1 MRIAILSD
9 IHGNFQALQAVLA
22 DLQAAKVDRIVTLG
36 DNIGY
41 GPEPE
46 EVVQTII
53 ERQILSVIGNHELA
67 LRSQSYFRR
76 LNPTPRISLEITRDL
91 MSEESLLYCMSL
103 PVYLVKQDAR
113 FVHGCP
119 PESVTTYLWD
129 PSPDRLA
136 RIFTSLPQ
144 SIGFFGHTHDL
155 ACYVNHGQVYWEEEV
170 LLMSLELKPDCRYL
184 INPGSVGQPRD
195 GINNHAKYGIWD
207 LQKKSFSWYSVPYDV
222 QKSVRLLHER
232 KFPQTNAD
240 RLLW

>member
-22 DLQAAKVDRIVTLG
+22 DLQTVEVDRIVTLG

-46 EVVQTII
+46 EVVQTLID
-53 ERQILSVIGNHELA
+53 RQILSVIGNHELA
-67 LRSQSYFRR
+67 LRSQSYFQR
-76 LNPTPRISLEITRDL
+76 LNPTPRISLEITRTL
-91 MSEESLLYCMSL
+91 LSEENLLYCMSL
-103 PVYLVKQDAR
+103 PVYLVEQNAR

-119 PESVTTYLWD
+119 PESITTYLLT
-129 PSPDRLA
+129 PSSDRLA
-136 RIFTSLPQ
+136 RIFMSLPQ
-144 SIGFFGHTHDL
+144 TIGFFGHTHDL
-155 ACYVNHGQVYWEEEV
+155 ACYVNHGQVYWEKEV
-170 LLMSLELKPDCRYL
+170 SIMNLELKPDRRYL

-195 GINNHAKYGIWD
+195 GINNYAKYGVWD
-207 LQKKSFSWYSVPYDV
+207 LDKKSFTWCAVPYNV
-222 QKSVRLLHER
+222 QKTVQLLNER